1 MTRVSGWPPT
11 TDHETFAQSTDLDFQ
26 VSEVISHI
34 TSAAYVQLSE
44 RARAIVERLVGE
56 IEYFAADQPI
66 LDQLN
71 AGATHNFSIT
81 MAILRHDVE
90 IEQVGPSEPAIK
102 IARLIAQRDIPIT
115 ALEHAY
121 RLYQESVVRWCL
133 QELAVRSQNAA
144 VTARAALDIST
155 LVSAH
160 VNLIAQQLLSTYETE
175 RDAWRLRRT
184 ASRSARISDVLAGR
198 SIDVAPTEDIL
209 GYRFGQYHLGIIMWT
224 DTARSTEDEL
234 AHLETAATTFTDQ
247 LGLVGRPLFET
258 LDAHMARAWIPMGDD
273 NALDDG
279 RLAALKNSWTGPVIV
294 SVGNARN
301 GIDGFARTHDEANL
315 VRLVVQASES
325 ADFGIVCASELGAV
339 TLLCS
344 DLSATRAWVAET
356 LGPLAAGDTAAAQ
369 LRATLRE
376 FFRTGSSYAATADAL
391 HMHKNSV
398 AYRIRKI
405 EDQLGRP
412 VREQRLD
419 LENALEI
426 AFWLGAAVLSGA

>member
-1 MTRVSGWPPT
+1 MTQASGHPLI
-11 TDHETFAQSTDLDFQ
+11 TDNDNAGRPMDLDHQ
-26 VSEVISHI
+26 VAEVISHI
-34 TSAAYVQLSE
+34 TSAAYAQLSE
-44 RARAIVERLVGE
+44 RAGEIVERLVSE

-81 MAILRHDVE
+81 MAILRRDVD
-90 IEQVGPSEPAIK
+90 IEQVGPSEPAIE

-144 VTARAALDIST
+144 VTARAALEIST
-155 LVSAH
+155 FVSAH
-160 VNLIAQQLLSTYETE
+160 VNLIAQQLLSTYESE

-198 SIDVAPTEDIL
+198 TVDVAPTEEIL
-209 GYRFGQYHLGIIMWT
+209 GYRFDQYHLGVILWT
-224 DTARSTEDEL
+224 ETTGNTEDEL
-234 AHLETAATTFTDQ
+234 AHFEAAAMMFRDG
-247 LGLVGRPLFET
+247 LGLAGRPLFEAR
-258 LDAHMARAWIPMGDD
+258 DAHMARAWIPLGDD
-273 NALDDG
+273 NALDEG
-279 RLAALKNSWTGPVIV
+279 KLTALQGSWTGPVIV

-301 GIDGFARTHDEANL
+301 GIDGFARTHDEANSA
-315 VRLVVQASES
+315 RLVVQASES
-325 ADFGIVCASELGAV
+325 SNFGVIRASELGAV

-344 DLSATRAWVAET
+344 DMSAIRAWVSDI
-356 LGPLAAGDTAAAQ
+356 LGPLAADNSATAQ
-369 LRATLRE
+369 LRDTLRV
-376 FFRTGSSYAATADAL
+376 FFRTGGSYAAAAEAL

-398 AYRIRKI
+398 VYRIRKI

-419 LENALEI
+419 LENALQI
-426 AFWLGAAVLSGA
+426 AFWLGTAVLGDA